1 MLNSKIILFNE
12 AFIYSL
18 LNHLQ
23 YNLEYDYVKKT
34 LLFTSKGEFREIFS
48 LPFFSILFHC
58 SECGQFW
65 LLWLCEDGVEQG
77 HPPPGRLPC
86 GPPATGIHYTY
97 STIGWSGTR
106 TSSSRQASLWTS
118 CHRYTYSTLG
128 RSGTRTS
135 SSRQASLWTS
145 YHRYTLYIQYNRVE
159 WTKDIL
165 VQAGFPVDLLPQV

>member
-1 MLNSKIILFNE
+1 MDTKKYNFVLNSKIILFNE

-86 GPPATGIHYTY
+86 GPPATGIHTY
-97 STIGWSGTR
+97 STIGW
-106 TSSSRQASLWTS
+106 
-118 CHRYTYSTLG
+118 
-128 RSGTRTS
+128 SGTRTS

-159 WTKDIL
+159 WNKDIL